1 MALYAR
7 AREFLISRL
16 SERNGLGESK
26 IEAEM
31 RVFDEASRQVEEEA
45 RCVQVAAESQL
56 TSAYSGPI
64 SSAARSGQN
73 PDAELQVQ
81 LRTASEA
88 PSAPLKISAPDPLR
102 PTTVSRAP

>member
-31 RVFDEASRQVEEEA
+31 RVFDEASWQVEEEA
-45 RCVQVAAESQL
+45 RSAQVAAESRL

-64 SSAARSGQN
+64 SSAARSGEN

-81 LRTASEA
+81 LRPASEA
-88 PSAPLKISAPDPLR
+88 PRAPLKISAPEPLR
-102 PTTVSRAP
+102 STSGARA